1 MMMLLFYEPR
11 TRRYRL
17 LNLIGP
23 KNRLH
28 EILEWLR
35 KYRDLILAE
44 LNADD

>member
-1 MMMLLFYEPR
+1 MIMLFYEPR

-28 EILEWLR
+28 KILEWLR
-35 KYRDLILAE
+35 RYRGLVLTE